1 MDKTEPPTT
10 FGVFKP
16 VGHTVIAF
24 RDEAQVQ
31 GAVTALL
38 AQGFAS
44 DALVRYTPAEMSDQ
58 VNAQEAA
65 ASPLAEFGQEINL
78 IKAHR
83 ALAQRGCS
91 FLVVHAPEDAQ
102 AEQVAALA
110 RSMKA
115 VAAQRYTTFLIEELI
130 EAPIEAPIEP
140 APAP

>member
-1 MDKTEPPTT
+1 MDKTHPPES

-16 VGHTVIAF
+16 VGHIVIAF

-31 GAVTALL
+31 AGVTALL

-44 DALVRYTPAEMSDQ
+44 EALVRYTPAEMAAQ
-58 VNAQEAA
+58 VDAQEAV
-65 ASPLAEFGQEINL
+65 ASPLAEFGQELNL
-78 IKAHR
+78 IKTHR

-91 FLVVHAPEDAQ
+91 FLVVHAPEDAE
-102 AEQVAALA
+102 AEGVADLA

-130 EAPIEAPIEP
+130 EAPIEP
-140 APAP
+140 ALSQ